1 MAADKIQLVHP
12 EGKNAPRIS
21 VDTYNLLRKA
31 IIQVLEGHQPMTFA
45 DMARAVK
52 EYVTTNAPGFDG
64 SVEWFTVS
72 VKQHMESEGVI
83 ETVIEKGRKMHRLK
97 K

>member
-1 MAADKIQLVHP
+1 MATDKIQLVHP
-12 EGKNAPRIS
+12 DGKNAPRIS
-21 VDTYNLLRKA
+21 METYNMVRTG
-31 IIQVLEGHQPMTFA
+31 IIHALEAHQPMTFA

-97 K
+97 